1 MNLKQSIRTLLNKLP
16 HIKGLYQE
24 NLQWKQNSRYPPGH
38 FYSPISSLEDI
49 KEKEDII
56 WKLDKAGI
64 QNGIDFNLEKQI
76 SLLDKLG
83 DYYQE
88 LPFTNKPSES
98 NRYYLENTLYSYTDG
113 IVLYSMLRHFQPKS
127 IIEVGS
133 GFSSAAMMDVNDK
146 FFNSEINLIFIEPYP
161 ERLNNLM
168 GFRHNKNS
176 ILIQKKV
183 QDVEIE
189 IFKGLQENDILFIDS
204 SHIVKTGSDVNYLLF
219 EILPILAK
227 GVIIHFH
234 DIFYPFEY
242 PKKWVFNG
250 HNWNETY
257 FLKAF
262 LMYNKDFEIILF
274 SDYIHKFSKESFKKM
289 PMSYQNTG
297 GNIWLQ
303 KK

>member
-38 FYSPISSLEDI
+38 FYSPIASLEDI